1 MTGASMMAVYGTL
14 MEISKYSAIAF
25 QKPAMSVTDQRHN
38 SSYDVNTPMPRRP
51 SHAMNLPMFESAI
64 DSGVGVHR
72 GAPDITVAPS
82 LLGDHRVLEDTQ
94 LVDLDPNCR
103 TRIEATRGVHHEPHP
118 CGRAGGNDG
127 AGQQRERGRQVG
139 DELPAVGDHLL
150 GRRVLAQIAV
160 DPCTDREIV
169 WIADLIRT
177 DQPRTDGAM
186 RVPRL
191 AHGHRRRG
199 PLPIANGHIVDNEV
213 TGHD

>member
-51 SHAMNLPMFESAI
+51 SHAMNLPIFESAI

-150 GRRVLAQIAV
+150 GRRVLTKIAINPGA
-160 DPCTDREIV
+160 DGEIV
-169 WIADLIRT
+169 WVADLIGSH
-177 DQPRTDGAM
+177 QPGTGRSM

-191 AHGHRRRG
+191 AHRHGGRG
-199 PLPIANGHIVDNEV
+199 PLPVPDG
-213 TGHD
+213 